1 MSLPPLECVYLT
13 EDSIKELKASNSSF
27 RFSSPAPVLRFL
39 YELCFTMV
47 RGDLPYQKC
56 KLALEAVEFLDCGPE
71 GDVGSYFADIVS
83 QMAQDLTML
92 GEYRSRLIKLAKWL
106 VESALVPLRYFQERC
121 EEEFLWESELIKIRA
136 ADLKSK
142 EVRVNTRLLYQQTKF
157 NLLREESEGYAKL
170 VTLLCQVP
178 EVSTRNASAATVGI
192 IKSLIGHFDLDPNRV
207 FDIVLECFELQ
218 LDNSVFLDLIP
229 IFPKSHA
236 SQILG
241 FKFQYYQR
249 LEITSS
255 VPSGL
260 YELSALLVKKDF
272 IDVDSIYSHLLPK
285 DEEAFEHY
293 NAFSAKR
300 LDEANKIGKINL
312 AATGKDLMDDEKQQG
327 DVTVDLFTALDM
339 ENVAVAERFSELANN
354 QTLGLLMGFLA
365 VDDWFHAHQL
375 LERLSPLNP
384 VEHIQICS
392 GLFRLIEKSIL
403 SACKLVCQMQISN
416 ASVSASPNADSETTS
431 SPINRSFVNLPKELF
446 QMLASAGPYLYRD
459 TLLLQKTSRVLR
471 AYYLCALEL
480 VSNGSEAF
488 VSDTVTIGNQ
498 NPRLHL
504 KDARLRIEEA
514 LGTCLLP
521 SLQLIPANPA
531 VGQELWELMSLLPYE
546 VRYRLYGEWEK
557 DDERFPML
565 LAARQTAR
573 LDTRRILKRLAKE
586 NLKQLGRMVAKLAHA
601 NPMTV
606 LRTIVHQ
613 IEAYKDMI
621 APVVDAFKYL
631 TQLEYDIL
639 EYVVIERLAQ
649 GGREKLKDDGLNL
662 SDWLQSLASFW
673 GHLYESISPSYYS
686 DLLVD
691 FIYFRGMLYPVC
703 GLLIVPGEAGYWSWR
718 YRGPGRLGWLIGS
731 STCLYF
737 PVSIRS
743 VLSVQNPVNELLI
756 LECYW
761 QEILLSLHLLAP
773 NVRVTWEDQFRFLS
787 VIDALKIGRTCFMCK
802 KYPSMELRGLFQYL
816 VNQLKKGNGIELVLL
831 QELIQQMANVQY
843 TENMT
848 EEQLDAMAGS
858 DTLRYQATSFGITR
872 NNKALIKSTNRL
884 RDSLLPKEE
893 PKLAIPLLLLVA
905 QHRSVVV
912 IKADAPYIK
921 MVSEQFDRCHGTL
934 LQYVEFLCSAVT
946 SASTYASLIPSLD
959 ELVHQYHLDPEV
971 AFLIYRPVMRLFR
984 CQNTSSFWPLECNGG
999 MNLATAEKD
1008 SEASDSPTT
1017 LVLDIGASHKPV
1029 SWPNL
1034 LDTVKTMLPSKA
1046 WNSLSPDLYA
1056 TFWGLTLYDL
1066 YVPRSRYESELAK
1079 LHAALRSLEELA
1091 DNSSSAIAKRKKE
1104 KERIQESLDRL
1115 AMELQKHEDHIKS
1128 VRRRLSHEKDTWLSS
1143 CPDTLKINM
1152 EFLQRCIFPRCTFS
1166 MPDAVYCAIFV
1177 NTLHSLGTPFFN
1189 TVNHIDVLICKTL
1202 QPMICCCTEYEVGRL
1217 GRFLFETLKTAYHW
1231 KSDESIY
1238 ERECGNMPGFA
1249 VYYRYPNS
1257 QRVTYGQFIKDVF
1270 LNLLTIEFSK
1280 CGYPATFLGLVNEK
1294 NWHARRLPTP
1304 LKLLD
1309 MVHWKWSQ
1317 RITRLLIQC
1326 LESTEYMEIRN
1337 ALIMLTKISGV
1348 FPVTRKSGINLEKR
1362 VAKIKSDERE
1372 DLKVLATGVAAAL
1385 ASRKP
1390 SWVTDEEFG
1399 MGYLDLKPAPVPA
1412 SKSLS
1417 ANATVLQN
1425 GAGPSVSQTE
1435 QNGAGPSVSQ
1445 TEQNGGRTVS
1455 MGNLLSDS
1463 GNSGKDPRKPD
1474 VDNLKQVDESA
1485 NKQLEE
1491 NSRVTAKTT
1500 MEPEARPMVKRSAAI
1515 GSHAKQAKQ
1524 DLAKD
1529 DGKSG
1534 KVVGRTSGS
1543 SSGNVSTI
1551 AASAKVTNSSTK
1563 SADHNAETKA
1573 EITNAKSSDL
1583 RVYGGK
1589 DDGTEYPDVH
1599 KQPTSRSAHSPRQDN
1614 LIASSKSGEKPQKRT
1629 SPAEEHDRL
1638 NKRRKGEIDSR
1649 EIDGGEIRLSE
1660 KERSSDEPSNS
1671 RVTDKPA
1678 DRSKDKSGERYDRDY
1693 RERLERPEKSR
1704 GDDFSSERM
1713 RDKSLERHGRER
1725 SLERIQERGADRN
1738 FDRLVKD
1745 DRNKDD
1751 RSKVRYGEA
1760 SVEKSHVDD
1769 RFHGQGLP
1777 PPPPLPPHVV
1787 PQSLSAGRRDE
1798 DADRRFVN
1806 TRHTQKLSPRHEE
1819 RERRR
1824 SEESASALQDDS
1836 KRRRE
1841 DDRDRKRDDRDTVPI
1856 KIDERDR
1863 ERDKANISKDDAESN
1878 ASKRRK
1884 LKRELM
1890 PSEPG
1895 EYLPAAPSPPL
1906 SINLSQSQDGRDRGD
1921 RKGIIVQRQGY
1932 VEDPGLRVHNK
1943 EAASKATRR
1952 DTDPVLTA
1960 KNVIVNYFESLNYR
1974 FRMYDRE
1981 WDDDKRQR
1989 AEPKRRHRK

>member
-1 MSLPPLECVYLT
+1 MSLPPVECIYLT
-13 EDSIKELKASNSSF
+13 EDSIKELKNANSNF
-27 RFSSPAPVLRFL
+27 KFPSPAPVLRFL
-39 YELCFTMV
+39 YELCWTVV
-47 RGDLPYQKC
+47 RGDLPFQKC
-56 KLALEAVEFLDCGPE
+56 KVALEAVEFADCGPD
-71 GDVGSYFADIVS
+71 GDVGSNFADVVT

-92 GEYRSRLIKLAKWL
+92 GEHRSRLIKLAKWL
-106 VESALVPLRYFQERC
+106 VESALVPVRFFQERC
-121 EEEFLWESELIKIRA
+121 EEEFLWESEMTQIKA

-170 VTLLCQVP
+170 VTLLCRVP
-178 EVSTRNASAATVGI
+178 EACTKSASAATVGI

-218 LDNSVFLDLIP
+218 PDNNVFLDLIP
-229 IFPKSHA
+229 MFPKSHA

-241 FKFQYYQR
+241 FKFQYHQR
-249 LEITSS
+249 MEVTTP
-255 VPSGL
+255 VPIGL
-260 YELSALLVKKDF
+260 YELAALLVKKDF
-272 IDVDSIYSHLLPK
+272 IDVDSIYAHLLPK

-293 NAFSAKR
+293 NSFSAKR

-312 AATGKDLMDDEKQQG
+312 AATGKDLMDDEKQG
-327 DVTVDLFTALDM
+327 DVTVDLFAALDM
-339 ENVAVAERFSELANN
+339 ENGAVAERSSELENN
-354 QTLGLLMGFLA
+354 QTLGLLIGFLA
-365 VDDWFHAHQL
+365 VDDWCHARQL
-375 LERLSPLNP
+375 LDRLSKLNP
-384 VEHIQICS
+384 VEHIQICN
-392 GLFRLIEKSIL
+392 GLFRLIEKSI
-403 SACKLVCQMQISN
+403 SPACELVRQNQFSN
-416 ASVSASPNADSETTS
+416 IDVLPGSGTDLMETGNS
-431 SPINRSFVNLPKELF
+431 SHSRSFINLPKELF
-446 QMLASAGPYLYRD
+446 EMLASAGPYLYRD
-459 TLLLQKTSRVLR
+459 TLLLQKASKVLR

-480 VSNGSEAF
+480 VNNGYVAF
-488 VSDTVTIGNQ
+488 SSHTFANGNE

-531 VGQELWELMSLLPYE
+531 VGQEIWELMSLLPYE

-557 DDERFPML
+557 DDDRFPMI
-565 LAARQTAR
+565 LAARQTAK

-613 IEAYKDMI
+613 IEAYRDMI
-621 APVVDAFKYL
+621 TPVVDAFKYL

-673 GHLYESISPSYYS
+673 GHL
-686 DLLVD
+686 
-691 FIYFRGMLYPVC
+691 
-703 GLLIVPGEAGYWSWR
+703 
-718 YRGPGRLGWLIGS
+718 
-731 STCLYF
+731 
-737 PVSIRS
+737 
-743 VLSVQNPVNELLI
+743 
-756 LECYW
+756 
-761 QEILLSLHLLAP
+761 
-773 NVRVTWEDQFRFLS
+773 
-787 VIDALKIGRTCFMCK
+787 CK

-816 VNQLKKGNGIELVLL
+816 VNQLKKGYGIELVLL

-848 EEQLDAMAGS
+848 EDQLDAMAGS

-893 PKLAIPLLLLVA
+893 PKLAIPLLLLIA
-905 QHRSVVV
+905 QHRSLVV
-912 IKADAPYIK
+912 IKADVPHIK

-946 SASTYASLIPSLD
+946 PVSNYALLIPTLD
-959 ELVHQYHLDPEV
+959 ELVHQYLLDPEV

-984 CQNTSSFWPLECNGG
+984 CQKASCAFWPLDGNEE
-999 MNLATAEKD
+999 LHPTTSEKD
-1008 SEASDSPTT
+1008 SETADAST
-1017 LVLDIGASHKPV
+1017 LILDLGSSRKPIF
-1029 SWPNL
+1029 WLDL
-1034 LDTVKTMLPSKA
+1034 LDTIKTMLPSKA

-1066 YVPRSRYESELAK
+1066 YVPRTRYESEIAK
-1079 LHAALRSLEELA
+1079 QHSALKALEELS
-1091 DNSSSAIAKRKKE
+1091 DNSSSAIAKRKKD

-1115 AMELQKHEDHIKS
+1115 TMELQKHEEHVES
-1128 VRRRLSHEKDTWLSS
+1128 VRRRLTLEKDTWLSS

-1152 EFLQRCIFPRCTFS
+1152 EFLQRCVFPRCTFS

-1217 GRFLFETLKTAYHW
+1217 GRFLYETLKTAYHW
-1231 KSDESIY
+1231 KSDESVY

-1257 QRVTYGQFIKDVF
+1257 QRVTYGQFIK
-1270 LNLLTIEFSK
+1270 
-1280 CGYPATFLGLVNEK
+1280 
-1294 NWHARRLPTP
+1294 
-1304 LKLLD
+1304 
-1309 MVHWKWSQ
+1309 VHWKWSQ

-1385 ASRKP
+1385 AARKP

-1399 MGYLDLKPAPVPA
+1399 MGYLEIKPAPAPASA

-1417 ANATVLQN
+1417 VTAAAVQN
-1425 GAGPSVSQTE
+1425 VPGTNVSPAEPVGSRAVAPGT
-1435 QNGAGPSVSQ
+1435 
-1445 TEQNGGRTVS
+1445 
-1455 MGNLLSDS
+1455 LHSDS
-1463 GNSGKDPRKPD
+1463 GSSVKDLRMRSDGRIERTESNLLKSDPSHLKLKGGSVNGVDVQSSVPSTLQSGISRS
-1474 VDNLKQVDESA
+1474 VENLKQMDESA

-1491 NSRVTAKTT
+1491 NSKVTAKMS
-1500 MEPEARPMVKRSAAI
+1500 MESEARSAVKRSTAV
-1515 GSHAKQAKQ
+1515 GSLAKQPKQ

-1534 KVVGRTSGS
+1534 KAVGRTSVS
-1543 SSGNVSTI
+1543 SSGNPSTVS
-1551 AASAKVTNSSTK
+1551 ASAKGTTLSARSS
-1563 SADHNAETKA
+1563 DHNIEAKA
-1573 EITNAKSSDL
+1573 EIANSKSSDS
-1583 RVYGGK
+1583 RVSTGK
-1589 DDGTEYPDVH
+1589 DDGTETSDVH
-1599 KQPTSRSAHSPRQDN
+1599 KQSSSRSIHSPGQDN
-1614 LIASSKSGEKPQKRT
+1614 LVAKSSDKPQKRT
-1629 SPAEEHDRL
+1629 SPADELDRL
-1638 NKRRKGEIDSR
+1638 NKRRKGEIDLR
-1649 EIDGGEIRLSE
+1649 DMDGGEVRFSE
-1660 KERSSDEPSNS
+1660 KERLIDARGTDKLHPADFDKPGSDELNIS
-1671 RVTDKPA
+1671 RVTDKLA
-1678 DRSKDKSGERYDRDY
+1678 DRSKDKTNERYDRDY

-1704 GDDFSSERM
+1704 GDDILSEKL
-1713 RDKSLERHGRER
+1713 RDRSLERHGRER
-1725 SLERIQERGADRN
+1725 SVERVQEKGADRN
-1738 FDRLVKD
+1738 FDRLGKD

-1751 RSKVRYGEA
+1751 RSKVRHNEA
-1760 SVEKSHVDD
+1760 PLEKSHVVD
-1769 RFHGQGLP
+1769 RFHGQSLP
-1777 PPPPLPPHVV
+1777 PPPPLLPHVI
-1787 PQSLSAGRRDE
+1787 PQSVNASRRED
-1798 DADRRFVN
+1798 DADRRFG
-1806 TRHTQKLSPRHEE
+1806 TARHAQRLSPRHDE

-1824 SEESASALQDDS
+1824 SEENILLQDDA

-1841 DDRDRKRDDRDTVPI
+1841 DDFRDRKRD
-1856 KIDERDR
+1856 ERDMLSVKVEEKEKEKER
-1863 ERDKANISKDDAESN
+1863 EREKTNILKEEMDSN

-1884 LKRELM
+1884 LKREH
-1890 PSEPG
+1890 PQSEPG
-1895 EYLPAAPSPPL
+1895 EYLPAAPQSSPL
-1906 SINLSQSQDGRDRGD
+1906 SYDGRERGD
-1921 RKGIIVQRQGY
+1921 RKGVMVQRPGY
-1932 VEDPGLRVHNK
+1932 MEEPALRIHAK
-1943 EAASKATRR
+1943 EAATKTTRR
-1952 DTDPVLTA
+1952 DADP
-1960 KNVIVNYFESLNYR
+1960 
-1974 FRMYDRE
+1974 MYDRE
-1981 WDDDKRQR
+1981 WDDEKRQR